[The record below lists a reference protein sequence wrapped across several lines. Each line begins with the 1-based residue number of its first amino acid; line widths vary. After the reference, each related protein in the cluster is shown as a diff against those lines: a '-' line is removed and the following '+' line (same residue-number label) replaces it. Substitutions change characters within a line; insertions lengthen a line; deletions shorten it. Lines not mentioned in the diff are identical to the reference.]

1 MISETQLAWQNIHT
15 SNQKGK
21 ILKGT
26 AIAIETE
33 MVSLTEE
40 GKKIKKANR

>member
-1 MISETQLAWQNIHT
+1 MIDEKQIAWQNIHT

-33 MVSLTEE
+33 MVTLTKD
-40 GKKIKKANR
+40 GKKEKCQ